1 MWHVSSR
8 IWRNLDSRMEIDRN
22 RKFEKLLKLDGGQN
36 IFIFG
41 GEGGACPMRGVNF
54 LGGGP
59 YPSAY
64 YE

>member
-41 GEGGACPMRGVNF
+41 GEGGGACPMRGLIF
-54 LGGGP
+54 
-59 YPSAY
+59 
-64 YE
+64 